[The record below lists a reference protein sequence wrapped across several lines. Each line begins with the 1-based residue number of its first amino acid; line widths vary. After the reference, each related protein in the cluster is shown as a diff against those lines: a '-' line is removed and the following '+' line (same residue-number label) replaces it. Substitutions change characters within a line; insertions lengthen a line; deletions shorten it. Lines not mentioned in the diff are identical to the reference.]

1 MIAIQIHLNANL
13 YLRNPQ
19 ETKLGKRIIEH
30 SIILI
35 DELGFEKFTFKK
47 LALRIESTEASIY
60 RYFRNKH
67 NLLIYLVSWYWEW
80 MKFQI
85 EFNTKNME
93 DVDQR
98 LRIALSVLVES
109 SQTNPAIDY
118 VDENRLHNIVVAES
132 SKAYHTKLVDA
143 ERKEGYF
150 GNYQDLCACIA
161 SIILE
166 KNPDYPYPHTLSSTL
181 IEMANNNIYFAQHLP
196 LLTDVKLN
204 QGGLDDIK
212 TLLEHLAFSAI
223 AGASTCPPPA
233 QA

>member
-1 MIAIQIHLNANL
+1 MIAIQIQLNPNL

-30 SIILI
+30 SIQLI

-47 LALRIESTEASIY
+47 LALAIESTEASIY

-67 NLLIYLVSWYWEW
+67 ELLIYLVSWYWEW

-85 EFNTKNME
+85 EFSTMNMA

-98 LRIALSVLVES
+98 LRVALSVLVES

-118 VDENRLHNIVVAES
+118 VDENRLHSIVVAES
-132 SKAYHTKLVDA
+132 SKAYHTKLVDR

-150 GNYQDLCACIA
+150 GNYQELCACIA
-161 SIILE
+161 GLILE
-166 KNPDYPYPHTLSSTL
+166 KAPDYPYPSALASTL
-181 IEMANNNIYFAQHLP
+181 VEMANNNIYFAEHLP
-196 LLTDVKLN
+196 SLTDVKLN
-204 QGGLDDIK
+204 QGGLEGIK
-212 TLLEHLAFSAI
+212 KLLEHFAFSCI
-223 AGASTCPPPA
+223 SGGSNCPPP
-233 QA
+233 Q

>member
-1 MIAIQIHLNANL
+1 MIAIQIQLNPNL

-30 SIILI
+30 SIELI

-47 LALRIESTEASIY
+47 LATAIESTEASIY

-85 EFNTKNME
+85 EYSTMNLE

-118 VDENRLHNIVVAES
+118 VDENRLHSIVVAES
-132 SKAYHTKLVDA
+132 SKAYHTKLVDR

-150 GNYQDLCACIA
+150 GNYQALCACIA
-161 SIILE
+161 AIILE
-166 KNPDYPYPHTLSSTL
+166 KDPDYPYPNALSSSL
-181 IEMANNNIYFAQHLP
+181 VEMANNNIYFAQHLP
-196 LLTDVKLN
+196 SLTDVRLN
-204 QGGLDDIK
+204 RGGLDDIK
-212 TLLEHLAFSAI
+212 TLLEHFAFSAI
-223 AGASTCPPPA
+223 AGASSQPPK
-233 QA
+233 